1 MTSALLVLEDDDYA
15 AVAELLQVSGGKPFI
30 LTLSDGSFFSFG
42 EHFAETIEVKEEHE
56 AIEVSGA
63 KLLTISGAV
72 RIIPVPS
79 EKKEAQ
85 DE

>member
-1 MTSALLVLEDDDYA
+1 MTSALLVLSDDDYA
-15 AVAELLQVSGGKPFI
+15 GVAELLQVSGGKPF
-30 LTLSDGSFFSFG
+30 LMVLSDGSFFSFG
-42 EHFAETIEVKEEHE
+42 EHFAETIEVKEGQE

-79 EKKEAQ
+79 EKKEAK